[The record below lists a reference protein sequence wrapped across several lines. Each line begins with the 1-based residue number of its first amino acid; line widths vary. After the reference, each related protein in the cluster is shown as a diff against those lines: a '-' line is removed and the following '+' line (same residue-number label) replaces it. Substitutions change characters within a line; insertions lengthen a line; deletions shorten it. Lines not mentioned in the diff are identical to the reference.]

1 MVKAGMDRFRPPM
14 DTTAIWEARYR
25 YSPKLTTL
33 DFRLDKLILR
43 SVLDFLLDAKLIRRS
58 SLDRRE
64 SWWFLVADAPLRI
77 FKLTGR
83 SMLDLWVAKLA
94 RQSSDSRPSDSR
106 RRSTPEDL
114 RRPEAKNSEELDES
128 RRDGKPG

>member
-1 MVKAGMDRFRPPM
+1 MVKAGVDRFRPPM
-14 DTTAIWEARYR
+14 DATAIWEARYP

-94 RQSSDSRPSDSR
+94 RRSSDSR

-114 RRPEAKNSEELDES
+114 RRPEAENSEELDES